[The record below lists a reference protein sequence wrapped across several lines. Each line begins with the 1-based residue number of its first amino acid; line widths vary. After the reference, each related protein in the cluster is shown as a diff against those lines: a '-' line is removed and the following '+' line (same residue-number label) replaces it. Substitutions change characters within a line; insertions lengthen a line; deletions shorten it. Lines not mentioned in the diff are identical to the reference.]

1 MHVFFFFELI
11 DISLIILIRDGL
23 ILVEFLK
30 CKEHYIGVNSESAQ
44 MSHIFY

>member
-23 ILVEFLK
+23 ILVEFFK
-30 CKEHYIGVNSESAQ
+30 
-44 MSHIFY
+44 M